1 MYYEL
6 DAKESYFMNV
16 PNNVAGSMPFIVARY
31 INYVGGFYV
40 SSNACL
46 MIHPFRHY
54 SIFSFHN

>member
-16 PNNVAGSMPFIVARY
+16 PFIVARY

-40 SSNACL
+40 SSNARL
-46 MIHPFRHY
+46 MI
-54 SIFSFHN
+54 